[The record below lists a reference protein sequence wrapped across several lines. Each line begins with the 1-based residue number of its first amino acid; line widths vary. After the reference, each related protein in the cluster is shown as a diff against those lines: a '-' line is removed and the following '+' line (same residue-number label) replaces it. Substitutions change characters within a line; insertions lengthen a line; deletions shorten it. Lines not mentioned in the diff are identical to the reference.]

1 MATHTNPDQRPR
13 RFIKLPKVKDHTSLS
28 TSEIYRRIAAG
39 TFPIQVVL
47 GPKSVSVR
55 PTHLPDPISKGNGVH
70 LFKWTPFLAPAS
82 GSPCAN
88 ETLTQNP
95 LNPKSSRSACNL
107 ALQ

>member
-47 GPKSVSVR
+47 GPKSVVWVESE
-55 PTHLPDPISKGNGVH
+55 I
-70 LFKWTPFLAPAS
+70 LAWCDSLAAQRGDAS
-82 GSPCAN
+82 
-88 ETLTQNP
+88 
-95 LNPKSSRSACNL
+95 
-107 ALQ
+107 